1 MGLEAQCD
9 RCQGYFRNFSQ
20 IVRTGDKA
28 FCVQCDQAIKA
39 GASEAMYAAKLPQN
53 CVFDGEGRGCTNGQ
67 AGAVA

>member
-20 IVRTGDKA
+20 IVRKADKA

-39 GASEAMYAAKLPQN
+39 GASESMYSHELPQN
-53 CVFDGEGRGCTNGQ
+53 CVFDGEVRGYTNGQ
-67 AGAVA
+67 EGAVA